1 MILASFLERMTMLY
15 EQGADY
21 RRIGQYVRNWW
32 RWVNTGVEISVM
44 NVFLLP
50 IGRTYLHTHYYTYIC
65 ATDIIYRLFASLALY
80 TRQWSKTISRKVAT
94 LLMVLHLLANNA
106 KAYKFASDAKDST

>member
-1 MILASFLERMTMLY
+1 M
-15 EQGADY
+15 
-21 RRIGQYVRNWW
+21 
-32 RWVNTGVEISVM
+32 
-44 NVFLLP
+44 
-50 IGRTYLHTHYYTYIC
+50 HTHYYTYIC

-80 TRQWSKTISRKVAT
+80 TRQWSKTIPRKVVT